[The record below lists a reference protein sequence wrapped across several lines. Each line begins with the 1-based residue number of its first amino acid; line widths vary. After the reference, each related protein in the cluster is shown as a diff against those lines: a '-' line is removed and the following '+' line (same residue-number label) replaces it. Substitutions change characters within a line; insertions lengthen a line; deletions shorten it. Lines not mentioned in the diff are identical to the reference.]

1 MKGKGSNSEAQRLEV
16 LGGPFSLMVLY
27 QLIPLL
33 REYWKLGNPQVIYC
47 DFLIFLIM

>member
-1 MKGKGSNSEAQRLEV
+1 MEM
-16 LGGPFSLMVLY
+16 LGGLLVLY

-33 REYWKLGNPQVIYC
+33 REYWKLGNPQVIYW